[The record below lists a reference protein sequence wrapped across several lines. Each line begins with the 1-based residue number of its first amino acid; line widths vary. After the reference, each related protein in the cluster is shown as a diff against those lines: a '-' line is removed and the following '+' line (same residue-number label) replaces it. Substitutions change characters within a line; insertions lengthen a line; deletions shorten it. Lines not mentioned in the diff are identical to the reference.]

1 MADDLK
7 NFITDRIRADGPVTF
22 ARFMDW
28 CLYHPDYG
36 YYSSGAVRI
45 GKDGDF
51 YTAPCVHPVFG
62 SLVARQLCQM
72 HEILGGETF
81 TILEVG
87 GGRGFLCADI
97 LAWIRKHD
105 PECYGRLEY
114 FIVELS
120 PLFLQEQRERLAGD
134 VAGGKVRWLAQED
147 LAEQAFSLTG
157 CILTNELMD
166 AFPVHRVVGEEGR
179 MREIFVD
186 EQDGRFREV
195 RAGLSDSL
203 ISAHL
208 AAAGIKLAEGQ
219 EAEINLQAGQ
229 WLEKIGRILKRG
241 FVMTI
246 DYGSL
251 AAELYDPWRRHGT
264 LRCFHH
270 HQLADSPYDNVGR
283 QDITAHVDFT
293 ALIRKGNE
301 IGLDFTGLVPQY
313 RFLMA
318 MGLLE
323 EMAALSRGMSTVESL
338 QLRLSLKHLIDPE
351 RGMGEVFKVL
361 IQHRGIEAPELR
373 GLKELR
379 TIQ

>member
-7 NFITDRIRADGPVTF
+7 NFIMDRIRVAGPVTF

-28 CLYHPDYG
+28 CLYYPGYG
-36 YYSSGAVRI
+36 YYSSGAARI

-72 HEILGGETF
+72 NEILAGETF

-87 GGRGFLCADI
+87 GGRGLLCADI
-97 LAWIRKHD
+97 LTWIRKHD
-105 PECYGRLEY
+105 QECYRRLDY
-114 FIVELS
+114 LIVELS
-120 PLFLQEQRERLAGD
+120 PLFRQEQRDRLAEE
-134 VAGGKVRWLAQED
+134 VAQGKVRWLSQEN
-147 LAEQAFSLTG
+147 LAEQGLTLTG
-157 CILTNELMD
+157 CVLTNELVD
-166 AFPVHRVVGEEGR
+166 AFPVHRVVGEGGG
-179 MREIFVD
+179 MQEIYVD
-186 EQDGRFREV
+186 EQDGRFREI
-195 RAGLSDSL
+195 RADLSDPL
-203 ISAHL
+203 ISAYFS
-208 AAAGIKLAEGQ
+208 AVGIELAEGQ
-219 EAEINLQAGQ
+219 EAEINLQAWQ
-229 WLEKIGRILKRG
+229 WLEEMGRYLKRG
-241 FVMTI
+241 FLMTI
-246 DYGSL
+246 DYGCL

-264 LRCFHH
+264 LRCFYR

-293 ALIRKGNE
+293 ALIRKGNK

-323 EMAALSRGMSTVESL
+323 EMAAISAGMSSLSSL

-361 IQHRGIEAPELR
+361 IQHRGIEKPDLQ
-373 GLKELR
+373 GLKALHA
-379 TIQ
+379 I

>member
-7 NFITDRIRADGPVTF
+7 NFIIDRIRAAGPVTF

-28 CLYHPDYG
+28 CLYHPVYG
-36 YYSSGAVRI
+36 YYSSGTARI

-51 YTAPCVHPVFG
+51 YTGPCVHPIFG
-62 SLVARQLCQM
+62 AMVARQLCQM
-72 HEILGGETF
+72 NEILGGESF

-87 GGRGFLCADI
+87 AGRGFLCADI

-105 PECYGRLEY
+105 QECYRRLDY

-120 PLFLQEQRERLAGD
+120 PLFRQEQRDRLARE
-134 VAGGKVRWLAQED
+134 AEQGKVHWLSQED
-147 LAEQAFSLTG
+147 LIEQGFSLTG
-157 CILTNELMD
+157 CVLANELVD
-166 AFPVHRVVGEEGR
+166 AFPVHRLIGEAGGLK
-179 MREIFVD
+179 EIYVD
-186 EQDGRFREV
+186 EQDGRFMERRV
-195 RAGLSDSL
+195 NLSDPR
-203 ISAHL
+203 ISAYFSAL
-208 AAAGIKLAEGQ
+208 GIKLAEGQ
-219 EAEINLQAGQ
+219 EAEINLQAWQ
-229 WLEKIGRILKRG
+229 WLEEMGGFLKRG
-241 FVMTI
+241 FLMTI
-246 DYGSL
+246 DYGCL
-251 AAELYDPWRRHGT
+251 AAELYDPWRRRGT
-264 LRCFHH
+264 LRCFYR
-270 HQLADSPYDNVGR
+270 HQLADSPYENVGR

-293 ALIRKGNE
+293 SLIRKGNE

-323 EMAALSRGMSTVESL
+323 EMAEISKGMSPVESL

-361 IQHRGIEAPELR
+361 IQHRGMEKPELR

-379 TIQ
+379 TI

>member
-7 NFITDRIRADGPVTF
+7 NFIIDRIRASGPVTF

-28 CLYHPDYG
+28 CLYHPVYG
-36 YYSSGAVRI
+36 YYSSGTARI

-51 YTAPCVHPVFG
+51 YTGPCVHPIFG

-72 HEILGGETF
+72 NEILGGETF

-87 GGRGFLCADI
+87 AGRGFLCADI

-105 PECYGRLEY
+105 QECYRRLDY

-120 PLFLQEQRERLAGD
+120 PLFRREQRDRLARE
-134 VAGGKVRWLAQED
+134 VEQGKVHWLSQED
-147 LAEQAFSLTG
+147 LVEQGFSLTG
-157 CILTNELMD
+157 CILTNEFVD
-166 AFPVHRVVGEEGR
+166 AFPVHRLVGEEGGLK
-179 MREIFVD
+179 EIYVD
-186 EQDGRFREV
+186 EQDGRFMER
-195 RAGLSDSL
+195 RANLSDPL
-203 ISAHL
+203 ISAYFSAL
-208 AAAGIKLAEGQ
+208 GIKLAEGQ

-229 WLEKIGRILKRG
+229 WLEQMGRFLKRG
-241 FVMTI
+241 FMMTI
-246 DYGSL
+246 DYGCL
-251 AAELYDPWRRHGT
+251 AAELYDPWRRRGT
-264 LRCFHH
+264 LRCFYR
-270 HQLADSPYDNVGR
+270 HQLADSPYENVGR

-293 ALIRKGNE
+293 SLIRKGNE

-323 EMAALSRGMSTVESL
+323 EMAEISKGMSPVESL

-361 IQHRGIEAPELR
+361 IQHKGMEKPELR

-379 TIQ
+379 AI